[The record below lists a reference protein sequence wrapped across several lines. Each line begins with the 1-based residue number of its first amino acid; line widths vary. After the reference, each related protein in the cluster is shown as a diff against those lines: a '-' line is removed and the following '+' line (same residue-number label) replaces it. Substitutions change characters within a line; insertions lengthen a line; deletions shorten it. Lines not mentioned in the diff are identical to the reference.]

1 MCDYKIYRENEVVQV
16 EKDNLEEDA
25 LFDIFLLHPERTVYI
40 TTCGKV
46 EGIITFGDFK
56 RYIRGKKEMGFVSVS
71 NREKREL
78 INVNF
83 TFSTVEEERNITAL
97 FEAKKS
103 VLSIPVLDG
112 QGKILREYHKE
123 KPAVKNKFNT
133 VQFLLQIYKETYLIR
148 NNAYIILGE
157 WNEEIANIAERLGN
171 RNRSIH
177 IVNNIPVG
185 ELRQLK
191 QQKEHFIYDFRLGFT
206 AVVPYFYCKYG
217 LDYFYLTDE
226 IIHMLENIE
235 NLFAHY
241 ESVGVLDSNYF
252 FKNRAAANIQT
263 LQSGEFKWNHQYSCY
278 EYKDIE
284 EKKRPEIIYTIFPL
298 SENPYI
304 KWGTFFI
311 PVCAMLGV
319 DLNITY
325 NSERVFQINDSDIA
339 FNIVPKLE
347 GYGVKCIVI
356 DDVQARYTG
365 WEERLGIDPQQAAGI
380 ICFNSRFEEID
391 QQNRW
396 GVVFKNG
403 YTQLQDVNR
412 DDVTFRFGERCP
424 DDIDQELSTMY
435 LFGPCIVW
443 GGYVSDH
450 ESIGYLLRKKIGNKM
465 NVRACGNGWNTIH
478 YVIREK
484 EFKSGDIVIIFAG
497 DRQVYDFNHIPIL
510 NIMDALKEVPNI
522 KYHIRDLPYHC
533 DADVTRAVAEKIFSV
548 CVEEGYLQKDN
559 DSTINDEIGFGIH
572 RVRQIEVP
580 SGLKQWLHSVED
592 RRALDAKKSGA
603 IVMNCNPFTR
613 GHRYLIEES
622 AKKVDVLYIFVVEE
636 NKSYFRFED
645 RIKMVQL
652 GVSDLKNVVVIP
664 SGKYIIS
671 SETLPGYFEKDV
683 NNDLELDATQDLDL
697 FGGVIA
703 KAFDII
709 VRFAGD
715 EPEDAVTRQYNQQMK
730 AILPKYGVEF
740 VEIPRK
746 AIGEKVISASS
757 VRKHMK
763 SRDYE
768 AVRELV
774 LPQVYDYLKNHYFH
788 I

>member
-1 MCDYKIYRENEVVQV
+1 MCDYKIYGENEVVQV

-40 TTCGKV
+40 VECGKV

-56 RYIRGKKEMGFVSVS
+56 RYIKGKKEMGVVSIS
-71 NREKREL
+71 NKEKREL
-78 INVNF
+78 LNVNF

-123 KPAVKNKFNT
+123 KPAVKKKFNT

-157 WNEEIANIAERLGN
+157 WNEEIANIAERLE
-171 RNRSIH
+171 NRSIH
-177 IVNNIPVG
+177 IVKNIPVG

-191 QQKEHFIYDFRLGFT
+191 QQKEHFIYDFRLEF
-206 AVVPYFYCKYG
+206 AAIVPYFYSKYG
-217 LDYFYLTDE
+217 LDYIYLTDE

-241 ESVGVLDSNYF
+241 ETVGVLDSNYF
-252 FKNRAAANIQT
+252 LKNRAAVNIQT
-263 LQSGEFKWNHQYSCY
+263 LQAEKFKWNSWHSCY
-278 EYKDIE
+278 EYEDIE
-284 EKKRPEIIYTIFPL
+284 EKERAEIVYTIFPL

-319 DLNITY
+319 DLNLTY
-325 NSERVFQINDSDIA
+325 NSQRVFQINDSDIA

-347 GYGVKCIVI
+347 EHGVKCILI

-365 WEERLGIDPQQAAGI
+365 WEEKLGIDPQQAAGM

-403 YTQLQDVNR
+403 YTQLQDIYS

-424 DDIDQELSTMY
+424 DDVDHELNTMY

-450 ESIGYLLRKKIGNKM
+450 ESIGYLLRKKIGDKM

-484 EFKSGDIVIIFAG
+484 EFKSGDIVIVFAG
-497 DRQVYDFNHIPIL
+497 DRQVYDFNHIPIS
-510 NIMDALKEVPNI
+510 NIMDALREVPDI

-533 DADVTRAVAEKIFSV
+533 DADVTRAIAEKIFSV
-548 CVEEGYLQKDN
+548 CAEEGYFQKDD
-559 DSTINDEIGFGIH
+559 DSTSNNRISFGIH
-572 RVRQIEVP
+572 RMRQIEVP
-580 SGLKQWLHSVED
+580 SGLKQWLQSVED
-592 RRALDAKKSGA
+592 KRVFDAKKSGA

-622 AKKVDVLYIFVVEE
+622 ARKVDVLYIFVVEE
-636 NKSYFRFED
+636 NKSYFSFED

-715 EPEDAVTRQYNQQMK
+715 EPEDAVTRQYNHQMK
-730 AILPKYGVEF
+730 GILPKYGVEF

-746 AIGEKVISASS
+746 TIGEKVISASS
-757 VRKHMK
+757 VRKYMK
-763 SRDYE
+763 SGEYG

-774 LPQVYDYLKNHYFH
+774 LPQVYDYLKGHYFH
-788 I
+788 V